1 MSDHYT
7 LYGMSSPNVRKVG
20 IMLEELGADYALTY
34 VAVFGEEQFS
44 EAVSRLNPL
53 QRVPILKNDADGAVV
68 FESGAILI
76 YLAEKHGRFLPASGP
91 ARYEVLEWLMV
102 QMASIG
108 PMLGQYNHFAML
120 PREAHAYAAAR
131 YRGQAEKLYR
141 VLDRRMAGRDWIA
154 GDDYSIADMATYP
167 WATYLEQHRFSP
179 DDFPELVRWRAAI
192 GARGAVPRS
201 AARFAEAFD
210 KPTVESL
217 KVANQDNL
225 DRFFGRAKA
234 APFVDYRAAMRLK

>member
-1 MSDHYT
+1 MSDRYT
-7 LYGMSSPNVRKVG
+7 LFGMSSPNVRKVG
-20 IMLEELGADYALTY
+20 IMLEELGADYVLQY
-34 VAVFGEEQFS
+34 VAVFGEEQFG
-44 EAVSRLNPL
+44 EDISRLNPL
-53 QRVPILKNDADGAVV
+53 QRVPILRNEADGAVV

-76 YLAEKHGRFLPASGP
+76 YLAERHGRFLPASGP
-91 ARYEVLEWLMV
+91 ARYEVMEWLMV

-131 YRGQAEKLYR
+131 YQGQAEKLYR
-141 VLDRRMAGRDWIA
+141 VIDRRMAGRDYIA
-154 GDDYSIADMATYP
+154 GDAYSIADMATYP

-179 DDFPELVRWRAAI
+179 DEFPELVRWRAAI
-192 GARGAVPRS
+192 
-201 AARFAEAFD
+201 AARPSVPAMNARFTEAFD

-217 KVANQDNL
+217 KTASPDNL